1 MEANQKTLSIESSAF
16 EQTTELMKDCIFD
29 IA

>member
-16 EQTTELMKDCIFD
+16 EQTELMKDCIFD